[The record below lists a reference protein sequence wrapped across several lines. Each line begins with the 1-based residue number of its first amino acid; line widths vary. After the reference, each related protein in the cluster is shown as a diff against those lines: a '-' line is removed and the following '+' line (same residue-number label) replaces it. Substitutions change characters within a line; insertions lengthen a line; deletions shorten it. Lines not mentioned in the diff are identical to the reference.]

1 MINPQWKQFY
11 ASLLALCTEPTNNF
25 MSVTAGVTEF
35 SGPLKSLQNK
45 HREEESSLITFPKF
59 TAGCLIKDTVPIQV
73 FSQKAQFVAF

>member
-45 HREEESSLITFPKF
+45 HREEESSLITFPEF